1 MKINRLEL
9 KDLTT
14 VRYSGTLMKTSALV
28 QRERESDVSYAAIL
42 NIKRTLRTALRD
54 RHANLVDVKN
64 LAFLI
69 LLKGREK
76 RLTCIGS

>member
-1 MKINRLEL
+1 M
-9 KDLTT
+9 
-14 VRYSGTLMKTSALV
+14 RYSGTLIKTTALI
-28 QRERESDVSYAAIL
+28 QRERERERESDVSYAAIL
-42 NIKRTLRTALRD
+42 IIKRALRTALRD

>member
-1 MKINRLEL
+1 M
-9 KDLTT
+9 
-14 VRYSGTLMKTSALV
+14 
-28 QRERESDVSYAAIL
+28 SYAAIL

-76 RLTCIGS
+76 KIPCIGS

>member
-1 MKINRLEL
+1 M
-9 KDLTT
+9 
-14 VRYSGTLMKTSALV
+14 RYSGTLIKTTALIHRE
-28 QRERESDVSYAAIL
+28 RERESDVSYAAIL
-42 NIKRTLRTALRD
+42 IIKRALRTALRD